1 MVIHRFYCQNITTPT
16 VELIDSQAR
25 HLSAVLR
32 LNTGDPV
39 ELFDGRGNTASVR
52 IVSANSKKVVLKIE
66 SMQTTKKPKNNNI
79 IIATSI
85 AKGDRFDW
93 LIAKCTEL
101 GIDRIIP
108 VIFERT
114 VKLPK
119 NPKILTRWKKITI
132 ESAKQ
137 CKAPF
142 LPTIDKPVKLPEAL
156 SILTDDY
163 PDSIIL
169 LGCPDEN
176 CPSLTDL
183 PNAGK
188 NTIAFIGPEG
198 GLTAEEETFLKQKNV
213 KPVKLTNTILRIETA
228 AIAFASALAIERDK
242 NTTK

>member
-1 MVIHRFYCQNITTPT
+1 MALHRFYCENITQPT
-16 VELIDSQAR
+16 VELTDSQPR
-25 HLSAVLR
+25 HLFAVLR
-32 LNTGDPV
+32 LNTGDLA
-39 ELFDGRGNTASVR
+39 ELFDGRGNIASAR
-52 IVSANSKKVVLKIE
+52 IVSANNKKAVLKIQ
-66 SMQTTKKPKNNNI
+66 SLQTIKKPKNNNI

-101 GIDRIIP
+101 GIDRITP

-119 NPKILTRWKKITI
+119 NPKILDRWKKITI

-142 LPTIDKPVKLPEAL
+142 LPTIDKPVKLTEAL
-156 SILTDDY
+156 IILTNDY
-163 PDSIIL
+163 PDNIML

-176 CPSLTDL
+176 CPALTDL
-183 PNAGK
+183 PTAGK

-198 GLTAEEETFLKQKNV
+198 GLTPEEETFLKQKNV

-228 AIAFASALAIERDK
+228 AIAFASALAIQRDRK
-242 NTTK
+242 

>member
-1 MVIHRFYCQNITTPT
+1 MILHRFYCENLTQPT
-16 VELIDSQAR
+16 VELIDSQPR

-32 LNTGDPV
+32 LKPNDLV
-39 ELFDGRGNTASVR
+39 ELFDGKGSIASA
-52 IVSANSKKVVLKIE
+52 IIIFATNKKTTLKIE
-66 SMQTTKKPKNNNI
+66 SLQTFNKPKSNI

-101 GIDRIIP
+101 GIDRINP

-119 NPKILTRWKKITI
+119 NPKIIDRWKKITI

-137 CKAPF
+137 CKTPF
-142 LPTIDKPVKLPEAL
+142 LPTIDKPVKLTEAL
-156 SILTDDY
+156 SILTADY
-163 PDSIIL
+163 PNSTML

-176 CPSLTDL
+176 CPSLTGLTD
-183 PNAGK
+183 ADK
-188 NTIAFIGPEG
+188 DIIAFVGPEG
-198 GLTAEEETFLKQKNV
+198 GLTPEEETFLKQKNT

-228 AIAFASALAIERDK
+228 AIAFASALTIERDK
-242 NTTK
+242 K

>member
-1 MVIHRFYCQNITTPT
+1 MVIHRFYCENIITPT
-16 VELIDSQAR
+16 VELTGNQPR
-25 HLSAVLR
+25 HLAAVLR
-32 LNTGDPV
+32 LKPNDLV
-39 ELFDGRGNTASVR
+39 ELFDGQGSIASAR
-52 IVSANSKKVVLKIE
+52 IVTATSKKVTLKIQ
-66 SMQTTKKPKNNNI
+66 SQQTIEKQKDNNI
-79 IIATSI
+79 ILATSI

-93 LIAKCTEL
+93 LIAKSTEL

-119 NPKILTRWKKITI
+119 NPKIITRWKNITI

-142 LPTIDKPVKLPEAL
+142 LPTIDKPIKLPEAL
-156 SILTDDY
+156 STLTTDY
-163 PDSIIL
+163 PDNIML

-183 PNAGK
+183 PTAGK

-198 GLTAEEETFLKQKNV
+198 GMTEEEETFLKQKNV

-228 AIAFASALAIERDK
+228 AIAFASALAIQRDK
-242 NTTK
+242 N

>member
-1 MVIHRFYCQNITTPT
+1 MVIHRFYCENITAPT

-32 LNTGDPV
+32 LKPNDLI
-39 ELFDGRGNTASVR
+39 ELFDGQGSVASAR
-52 IVSANSKKVVLKIE
+52 IVTATSKKVTLKIQ
-66 SMQTTKKPKNNNI
+66 STKTIEKQKDNNI
-79 IIATSI
+79 ILATSI

-93 LIAKCTEL
+93 LIAKSTEL
-101 GIDRIIP
+101 GIDRITP

-142 LPTIDKPVKLPEAL
+142 LPTIDKPVKLLEAL
-156 SILTDDY
+156 NILTADH
-163 PDSIIL
+163 PNSIML

-183 PNAGK
+183 PTASK
-188 NTIAFIGPEG
+188 NTIAFVGPEG
-198 GLTAEEETFLKQKNV
+198 GFTAEEETFLKQKTV

-242 NTTK
+242 N

>member
-1 MVIHRFYCQNITTPT
+1 MVIHRFYCENITQPT
-16 VELIDSQAR
+16 VELTDSQPR

-32 LNTGDPV
+32 LNTGDLV
-39 ELFDGRGNTASVR
+39 ELFDGQGSVASAR
-52 IVSANSKKVVLKIE
+52 IVTATSKKATLKIE
-66 SMQTTKKPKNNNI
+66 SLQKSDKPKSNI

-101 GIDRIIP
+101 GINRIMP

-137 CKAPF
+137 CKTPF
-142 LPTIDKPVKLPEAL
+142 LPTIDKPAKLAEAY
-156 SILTDDY
+156 SILSEAY
-163 PDSIIL
+163 PQSTML

-176 CPSLTDL
+176 CPSLTEL
-183 PNAGK
+183 PNQTK
-188 NTIAFIGPEG
+188 DTIAFIGPEG
-198 GLTAEEETFLKQKNV
+198 GMTDEEEIFLKQKNT
-213 KPVKLTNTILRIETA
+213 KPVRLTNTILRIETA
-228 AIAFASALAIERDK
+228 AIAFASALAITRDK
-242 NTTK
+242 I